1 MGCRPKAFPS
11 FVTSLTETV
20 DDEDDVEG
28 LPRRVPSRVGAR
40 LFDGCSGGS
49 EGAYFDTDERTDGTT
64 VGCLVSGGEGGSEKA
79 GMGLALALAGRAM
92 LSLFMAR
99 DKVDGTGVSEA

>member
-1 MGCRPKAFPS
+1 MGCRPKALPS
-11 FVTSLTETV
+11 FATSLTETV

-28 LPRRVPSRVGAR
+28 LPRRVPGAR
-40 LFDGCSGGS
+40 LLGGCNGGS
-49 EGAYFDTDERTDGTT
+49 EGAYFDVDERTDGTT
-64 VGCLVSGGEGGSEKA
+64 VGCLVNGGEGGSEKA

-92 LSLFMAR
+92 LSFMAR